1 VKRAALGIACL
12 LCLAP
17 GAAEAKSTKRCAVRG
32 AEVVDSNSQAIAYA
46 RDVSY
51 DDLTDATEVWGC
63 LRKRRKPVFVGAGES
78 DQYGS
83 TFIGPIVL
91 SGTFIAY
98 ASSGGLIDGSCRSSV
113 TVYSLVRDDEK
124 GSAGS
129 EGGGMYCPS
138 VTQLLLSSRGLA
150 AWTESVYQHP
160 PRVRKLDNN
169 DDRFLDEAAAA
180 NPSLAMSR
188 DASGTVVTWTSAD
201 GTRRTKH
208 LH

>member
-1 VKRAALGIACL
+1 VKRAALAIACL

-17 GAAEAKSTKRCAVRG
+17 AADAKSTKRCAVRG
-32 AEVVDSNSQAIAYA
+32 ADVVASNSKAIAYS

-63 LRKRRKPVFVGAGES
+63 LRSRRTPVFVGAGES

-98 ASSGGLIDGSCRSSV
+98 ASSGGLVDGSCRSSV
-113 TVYSLVRDDEK
+113 TVYSLVRHTEK
-124 GSAGS
+124 DSAGS

-138 VTQLLLSSRGLA
+138 VTQLLLSNRGLA
-150 AWTESVYQHP
+150 AWTESVYQYP

-169 DDRFLDEAAAA
+169 GDRFLDQAAAA
-180 NPSLAMSR
+180 NPSLTMSEG
-188 DASGTVVTWTSAD
+188 ASGTVVQWTGAD
-201 GTRRTKH
+201 GARRTKH